1 MNVLIR
7 VDQSEL
13 IGSGHY
19 QRCLSLAVALSQ
31 AGASVTFVARHLN
44 QIFQSLSLRHGFDLV
59 MLPRRQPEPAQVAL
73 SDDYSSWLGVSEEL
87 DADDCRVALAGQKY
101 DAIVVDHYA
110 LGQTWERKMRDHGET
125 LVVIDDLVNR
135 GHDCD
140 LLIDQTY
147 GRCASEYAHL
157 VPRWCKV
164 LAGVEYALLR
174 DEFKFHRIKSL
185 VRKRRFEGGRLL
197 ISLGGIDRDNITER
211 LLSEGRSWIAAANLE
226 VTVILG
232 AGAPHAS
239 SVKEVCEKYKMTF
252 LHNNTDMA
260 RVATNHDFCIGAAG
274 SSTWERF
281 CLGIPALVLKLAD
294 NQSEI
299 IKKLVNDGL
308 VRELNMNNI
317 KGSLD
322 NLEGIRCDRYLRE
335 NSADISKLVDGLGC
349 RRVVT
354 EIKSKIDAP

>member
-19 QRCLSLAVALSQ
+19 QRCLSLAIALYR
-31 AGASVTFVARHLN
+31 AGASVSFVARHLN
-44 QIFQSLSLRHGFDLV
+44 EIFQSLLLKYGFNLV
-59 MLPRRQPEPAQVAL
+59 MLPCRRSEPDRIAL
-73 SDDYSSWLGVSEEL
+73 TGDYAGWLGVSEEL

-101 DAIVVDHYA
+101 DVILVDHYA
-110 LGQTWERKMRDHGET
+110 LGQTWERQMRDHAET
-125 LVVIDDLVNR
+125 IVVIDDLVNR

-140 LLIDQTY
+140 VLIDQTY
-147 GRCASEYAHL
+147 GRCTSEYAHL

-174 DEFKFHRIKSL
+174 DEFKFHRMKSL
-185 VRKRRFEGGRLL
+185 VRKRRFESGRLL
-197 ISLGGIDRDNITER
+197 ISLGGVDRDNITER

-239 SVKEVCEKYKMTF
+239 SVRDVCEKNKWTF
-252 LHNNTDMA
+252 LHNKTDMA
-260 RVATNHDFCIGAAG
+260 GVITNHDFCMGAAG

-308 VRELNMNNI
+308 VRELNVNNI
-317 KGSLD
+317 MGSLD
-322 NLEGIRCDRYLRE
+322 DLEGIWCDRYLSE

-354 EIKSKIDAP
+354 AIKRKIDAP